1 MTAVTVV
8 YIFLKTYQLG
18 EFLYSHFNIEDGRGK
33 SNISAYYALLVQ
45 ERLKTQLKCKKKK
58 RSVKC
63 MEKVPL
69 LTIQVKSVLPNFLL
83 EISHWTILHG
93 WEAS

>member
-58 RSVKC
+58 KD
-63 MEKVPL
+63 L
-69 LTIQVKSVLPNFLL
+69 
-83 EISHWTILHG
+83 
-93 WEAS
+93 